1 MSNTSDKA
9 VAQSTPPRFPALL
22 AEQKLR
28 DSAYVIR
35 INIKR
40 ICAIGITDVN
50 GIIEVTIEVLS
61 TIEDGVSLFGFRMDE
76 VLRDR
81 NKAYVDIK
89 GICAIDIRS
98 VSKGVEIEIYTWTR
112 IEAGQVLLGREI
124 PVASLRRLQDRDQYS

>member
-9 VAQSTPPRFPALL
+9 VTQSTATPFSALL
-22 AEQKLR
+22 ADRKLR

-35 INIKR
+35 IDITR

-50 GIIEVTIEVLS
+50 GIIEVTIEVLW
-61 TIEDGVSLFGFRMDE
+61 TIEDGVSLLGFVMDE
-76 VLRDR
+76 VLRNR
-81 NKAYVDIK
+81 NEAQVDIK

-124 PVASLRRLQDRDQYS
+124 PVYWLKRCQDRDQCS